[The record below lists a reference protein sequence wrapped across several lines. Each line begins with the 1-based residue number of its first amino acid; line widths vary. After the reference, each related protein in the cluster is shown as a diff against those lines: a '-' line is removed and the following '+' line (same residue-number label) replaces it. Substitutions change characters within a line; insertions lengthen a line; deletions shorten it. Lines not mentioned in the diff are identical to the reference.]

1 RARPEVWHR
10 IIEMTD
16 GLQGVLILLCL
27 DMRRRGD
34 GAVTYEFAVADD
46 ADRRDRLQIAKGP
59 RCRPS
64 RHVGGLR
71 QSEKSEYGRR
81 EIVDRDRMRS
91 TRRGDVRTVGDED
104 ARVAMIG
111 KCGTAFGHL

>member
-1 RARPEVWHR
+1 MVRVLRQLLLVFRHLRELSR
-10 IIEMTD
+10 LIIEMTD
-16 GLQGVLILLCL
+16 GLQRALILLCL

-91 TRRGDVRTVGDED
+91 TRRGDV
-104 ARVAMIG
+104 
-111 KCGTAFGHL
+111 